1 MKRRTM
7 LRLGASLL
15 SGLSATGLAQAETAS
30 AGERFGPGTYN
41 SVAAAEE
48 LKYIEASIRPL
59 SGGTRKILI
68 TGSTAGLGQLAAAYL
83 VARGHE
89 VVAHAR
95 NEARAEDV
103 RRDIPGLAGV
113 VIGDLSDLDQTR
125 RLAADINAFGTF
137 DVIIH
142 NAAIYDG
149 KPQDRLKINVLSPYM
164 LTSLVNRP
172 RQLVYMSSS
181 AHWGDLRLD
190 GIVQQ
195 GAGVSY
201 EESKAQLTTFAM
213 ALSRLWPAVQVNAI
227 NPGWVPT
234 RMGELTGTPSDSL
247 RAGYMTQVWLA
258 EGIDPASHMTGAFLF
273 HQVSY
278 STVNPVVHD
287 ATAQDDLIEALGQA
301 TGVPFPRD

>member
-1 MKRRTM
+1 MKRRTI
-7 LRLGASLL
+7 LLFGASLL
-15 SGLSATGLAQAETAS
+15 AGWSATRLAQAETAS

-48 LKYIEASIRPL
+48 LKYIEANIQPL
-59 SGGTRKILI
+59 DGGTKRILI
-68 TGSTAGLGQLAAAYL
+68 TGSAAGLGALAAAYL

-103 RRDIPGLAGV
+103 RRDIPGISSV
-113 VIGDLSDLDQTR
+113 VIGDLADLNQTR
-125 RLAADINAFGTF
+125 RLAAEINDLGTF

-142 NAAIYDG
+142 NAALYDG
-149 KPQDRLKINVLSPYM
+149 IGQDRLKINVLSPYI

-172 RQLVYMSSS
+172 KQLIYLSSN
-181 AHWGDLRLD
+181 AHWGDLALER
-190 GIVQQ
+190 IVQE

-201 EESKAQLTTFAM
+201 DESKAQLTTFAM
-213 ALSRLWPAVQVNAI
+213 ALSRLWLDVQVNLVH
-227 NPGWVPT
+227 PGWVPT

-258 EGIDPASHMTGAFLF
+258 EDIDPASHMTGVFLF
-273 HQVSY
+273 HQAPY
-278 STVNPVVHD
+278 SPVNPVVHD
-287 ATAQDDLIEALGQA
+287 TTAQDDLIEALRQA